1 MQSRG
6 IRRRG
11 IGVMLAA
18 MLAAPVLPGVASAA
32 CPAPGQWATPAGD
45 ELDRA
50 ELFAEL
56 AQADAVLLGERHD
69 RMDHHRWQLG
79 TLAALHGQRPDM
91 VIGLEMLPRS
101 VQPVL
106 DEWVSGELDA
116 DAFLRDSDWYS
127 HWGFDPAL
135 YWPILHFA
143 RVHDVPLVALNAERT
158 LVQRLGQEGWDAVP
172 EDERYGVSQPADP
185 PEGYR
190 EYLVEVMERHPA
202 GMERDPDQFIGSQLV
217 WDRMMAAGI
226 ADVLGSSDEPP
237 LVVGIIGSGHLQYGH
252 GVPHQLADL
261 GFDDAP
267 VLLPREHRDDCSAA
281 EPDLARA
288 VFGITDG
295 DRFDLATPLLGVQLR
310 GDEGRGV
317 IIQGVQSGSVGEAA
331 GLEGGDRVLRA
342 GDQAVERPSDLQRIV
357 QRVTPGTWLPL
368 EIERDGEAEERV
380 ARFPYGE

>member
-1 MQSRG
+1 MQSRR

-11 IGVMLAA
+11 MGVMLAA
-18 MLAAPVLPGVASAA
+18 MLAAPGLPGVASAA
-32 CPAPGQWATPAGD
+32 CPAPGQWATPAGE

-106 DEWVSGELDA
+106 DQWVAGELDA
-116 DAFLRDSDWYS
+116 DAFLRDSDWYI
-127 HWGFDPAL
+127 HWGFNPEL

-158 LVQRLGQEGWDAVP
+158 LVQRLGEEGWDAVP

-185 PEGYR
+185 PDAYR
-190 EYLVEVMERHPA
+190 EYLVGVMERHPA
-202 GMERDPDQFIGSQLV
+202 GMERDPDRFVGSQLA

-226 ADVLGSSDEPP
+226 ADILEASDDPP

-261 GFDDAP
+261 GFGDAP
-267 VLLPREHRDDCSAA
+267 VLLPREYREDCTADD
-281 EPDLARA
+281 PDLARA

-295 DRFDLATPLLGVQLR
+295 DRFEHSSPMLGVQLR
-310 GDEGRGV
+310 GDEDGGV
-317 IIQGVQSGSVGEAA
+317 IIQDVQAGSIGEAA

-368 EIERDGEAEERV
+368 EIERNGEAEERV
-380 ARFPYGE
+380 ARFPYAE